1 MKRIFFAVAVLV
13 PAFALTQS
21 ACKKEESAATSGSG
35 SASVAASAPSAG
47 GAASL
52 TALTSAS
59 PGDSAGTVP
68 MADPDKLPPPT
79 AAATQAA
86 KTVSSAN
93 YKTELDAIE
102 KEINGIK

>member
-1 MKRIFFAVAVLV
+1 MKRAFFAVAVLV
-13 PAFALTQS
+13 PAFVLSS
-21 ACKKEESAATSGSG
+21 ACKKEESAATSGSASG
-35 SASVAASAPSAG
+35 STAAAAASSGPT
-47 GAASL
+47 SL
-52 TALTSAS
+52 TALNSAA

-68 MADPDKLPPPT
+68 TADPDKLPPPT

>member
-13 PAFALTQS
+13 PAIALTQS
-21 ACKKEESAATSGSG
+21 ACKKEESAATSG

-59 PGDSAGTVP
+59 PGDSAGTTP

>member
-1 MKRIFFAVAVLV
+1 MKRVFLAVAVLV
-13 PAFALTQS
+13 PAFALLGS
-21 ACKKEESAATSGSG
+21 ACKKDESVATSGSASG
-35 SASVAASAPSAG
+35 SVAASAS
-47 GAASL
+47 GATSL

-59 PGDSAGTVP
+59 PTDSAVAAPT
-68 MADPDKLPPPT
+68 ADPDKLPPPA

-86 KTVSSAN
+86 QTVSTAN

>member
-35 SASVAASAPSAG
+35 SASVAASASSG
-47 GAASL
+47 GPTSL
-52 TALTSAS
+52 TALNSAS
-59 PGDSAGTVP
+59 PGDSAGTTP
-68 MADPDKLPPPT
+68 TADPDKLPPPT

-93 YKTELDAIE
+93 YKTELDTIE
-102 KEINGIK
+102 KELNAIK

>member
-13 PAFALTQS
+13 PALALTQS
-21 ACKKEESAATSGSG
+21 ACKKEESAATSGSA
-35 SASVAASAPSAG
+35 SASAVASASAG
-47 GAASL
+47 GATSL

-59 PGDSAGTVP
+59 PGDSAGTTP
-68 MADPDKLPPPT
+68 TADPDKLPPPT

-86 KTVSSAN
+86 KSVSSAN

>member
-21 ACKKEESAATSGSG
+21 ACKKDESAAAG
-35 SASVAASAPSAG
+35 SASASAAAASAS

-52 TALTSAS
+52 TALTSAT
-59 PGDSAGTVP
+59 PGDSAGTAP
-68 MADPDKLPPPT
+68 TADPDKLPPPT

-93 YKTELDAIE
+93 YKAELDTIE